1 MEVTMTLVRHRREQE
16 GQEVFDSPT
25 GWVARH
31 VCSYV
36 ETEGKK
42 GHLYHGMPTLLLTTR
57 GRRSG
62 KLRRTALIYGRE
74 GDRYVLVASN
84 AGVTH
89 HPAWYLN
96 LIEHPDVELQVGP
109 DRFAARARAATAEE
123 KPRMWGLMLSIFAR
137 YGAYQERA
145 SRDIPVVIM
154 ERVG

>member
-16 GQEVFDSPT
+16 DQEVFDSPT

-31 VCSYV
+31 VRSYV

-84 AGVTH
+84 AGATH

-109 DRFAARARAATAEE
+109 DRFAARAATAEE
-123 KPRMWGLMLSIFAR
+123 KPRLWGLMLSIFAR
-137 YGAYQERA
+137 YDAYQKRA

-154 ERVG
+154 EHVG

>member
-16 GQEVFDSPT
+16 DQEVFDSPT

-31 VCSYV
+31 VRSYV

-62 KLRRTALIYGRE
+62 KLRRTALIYGHD

-84 AGVTH
+84 AGATN

-96 LIEHPDVELQVGP
+96 LIEHPDVVVQVGS
-109 DRFAARARAATAEE
+109 DRFAARAATAEE
-123 KPRMWGLMLSIFAR
+123 KPRLWGLMVSIFAR
-137 YGAYQERA
+137 YDVYQKKVGRN
-145 SRDIPVVIM
+145 IPVVIV
-154 ERVG
+154 ERLG

>member
-16 GQEVFDSPT
+16 GQEVFDSPS

-31 VCSYV
+31 VRSYV

-42 GHLYHGMPTLLLTTR
+42 GHLYHGMPPLLLTTR

-62 KLRRTALIYGRE
+62 KLRRTALIYGHD

-84 AGVTH
+84 AGATN

-96 LIEHPDVELQVGP
+96 LIEHPDVELQVGS
-109 DRFAARARAATAEE
+109 DRFAARAATAEE
-123 KPRMWGLMLSIFAR
+123 KPRLWGLMVSIFAR
-137 YGAYQERA
+137 YDVYQKKVGRN
-145 SRDIPVVIM
+145 IPVVIV
-154 ERVG
+154 ERLG